1 LRSVNPNDEEALEI
15 IDIAEQFAST
25 GLFDI
30 MAFVGYFVGGLI
42 LLSGGIGI
50 SNPCLLLLRSEP
62 VK

>member
-1 LRSVNPNDEEALEI
+1 LRSVNPNDNERALEI
-15 IDIAEQFAST
+15 IDIAEQFKST

-50 SNPCLLLLRSEP
+50 SNIMLIVVKEP